1 MMTGLMSA
9 IMAYLIGAFPS
20 AYVFGR
26 LFKGVDIRKVG
37 SGNVGGMNT
46 VKEAG
51 LAAGLLTI
59 AVDAG
64 KGALAV
70 YLASLVG
77 GGPYNLPAA
86 AFMVIFGHNF
96 NPFLGLKGGK
106 GLATTL
112 GAFLVLSPQALLFM
126 LLLAIA
132 LAVVLRDTNT
142 AAGGAA
148 ALFPVLFWVLFQD
161 WTWVIFGS
169 ALGLV
174 IVIKHIK
181 DFRAY
186 ARGRRKL
193 I

>member
-1 MMTGLMSA
+1 MTGFLSGV
-9 IMAYLIGAFPS
+9 MAYLIGAFPT

-26 LFKGVDIRKVG
+26 LFRGVDIRKVG

-51 LAAGLLTI
+51 VAAGLLTI
-59 AVDAG
+59 AVDTG

-70 YLASLVG
+70 YLAALVG
-77 GGPYNLPAA
+77 GGAESMPAA
-86 AFMVIFGHNF
+86 ALMAILGHNF

-112 GAFLVLSPQALLFM
+112 GAFLVLSPTALLFM
-126 LLLAIA
+126 LLLALV
-132 LAVVLRDTNT
+132 LAVVLRDANT
-142 AAGGAA
+142 AAGGTA

-161 WTWVIFGS
+161 WAWVIFGA

-174 IVIKHIK
+174 IVIKHVK

-193 I
+193 F